1 MQVTLYEFVK
11 RENSTKRPTPST
23 PSEVTG
29 CVLKEATSIIRP
41 TLVFTGI
48 GNPTRFN
55 YLYIEELGGRYYFIE
70 DWVSVQNRWECNCT
84 VDVLASFKTQIGS
97 SVEYVLR
104 SASYWD
110 GSIVDTLYP
119 TVADTDVVF
128 TKATTPL
135 YAGTQG
141 LNGGHYVVGVITG
154 EHSSYGAVG
163 YYVFTAE
170 QFRQLVDALFT
181 DTIFEMVE
189 DAVYLKAQ
197 QNPIQYIV
205 SVKWFPEGVP
215 VLSKESSVTNLKL
228 GWWTVNVDCKELAYT
243 EGVVSREIRIPKHP
257 QSSQYEYLKS
267 APYSKYSLLFMPFG
281 EMAIDPSLLYNKDAL
296 TIVCEVDLITG
307 MGTMF
312 IEDTDSG
319 EVLNRYYSSPM
330 KAYVGTDI
338 KLAQVASDFYSA
350 QLSVVGGVASA
361 VSSAIIPS
369 PGGVVSGIAGLV
381 GAIGNAVESIY
392 PSASTVGGTGGV
404 SDCNVDIYLKG
415 QFSKIVETDTQHMG
429 RPLCKVRQLSKL
441 SGYILVKDADFRAS
455 CTAQEN
461 VMIKDYM
468 EGGFF
473 YE

>member
-11 RENSTKRPTPST
+11 RENSTKRPTTST

-70 DWVSVQNRWECNCT
+70 DWVSVRNRWECSCT
-84 VDVLASFKTQIGS
+84 VDVLASFKTEIGNS
-97 SVEYVLR
+97 TEYVLR

-110 GSIVDTLYP
+110 GDIVDELYP
-119 TVADTDVVF
+119 TKSDTDVVF
-128 TKATTPL
+128 TKAATPL
-135 YAGTQG
+135 YAGTAG
-141 LNGGHYVVGVITG
+141 LNGGNYVVGVITG

-170 QFRQLVDALFT
+170 QFRDLVDALFT
-181 DTIFEMVE
+181 DTIFETVE
-189 DAVYLKAQ
+189 DIAFLKAQ
-197 QNPIQYIV
+197 ANPIQYVV

-215 VLSKESSVTNLKL
+215 VLTKSTPISRLKL
-228 GWWTVNVDCKELAYT
+228 GWWSVDVDCKELAYT
-243 EGVVSREIRIPKHP
+243 SGVVSKEIVVPKHP
-257 QSSQYEYLKS
+257 QSGQYPYLKS
-267 APYSKYSLLFMPFG
+267 APYSKYSLVFMPFG
-281 EMAIDPSLLYNKDAL
+281 ELAIDPSLLYNKSKL
-296 TIVCEVDLITG
+296 TLVCEVDLITG
-307 MGTMF
+307 IGTLF
-312 IEDTDSG
+312 IEDSTN
-319 EVLNRYYSSPM
+319 EPIIERFYSSPM
-330 KAYVGTDI
+330 KAYVGADI

-361 VSSAIIPS
+361 VGSAITPS
-369 PGGVVSGIAGLV
+369 PAGVVSGIAGLV
-381 GAIGNAVESIY
+381 GAIGNAVKSIF
-392 PSASTVGGTGGV
+392 PSVSTVGGTGGV
-404 SDCNVDIYLKG
+404 NDCNVDIYLKG
-415 QFSKIVETDTQHMG
+415 QFSKIVETDSTHLGQH
-429 RPLCKVRQLSKL
+429 LCKVIRISTHSVYLL
-441 SGYILVKDADFRAS
+441 IKDADFRAS